1 MNRIRLLRV
10 LETRKAALH
19 REQAMAYARA
29 LVAGYDMDYIDDLIS
44 FSDAFGASRLRYD
57 ECQQVTE
64 SNKYLEIKLKKNCFV
79 TTYKRGSI
87 SNLPP
92 FIGKSFNSMPSSIL
106 IMTFTLDIDFT
117 FNCMVVLLL
126 IVLLVNH

>member
-10 LETRKAALH
+10 LETRKAALR

-29 LVAGYDMDYIDDLIS
+29 LVAGYEMDYIDDLIY

-57 ECQQVTE
+57 KCQKVTE
-64 SNKYLEIKLKKNCFV
+64 SKIYLEIKLKKNCFV
-79 TTYKRGSI
+79 TTYKKGSI

-106 IMTFTLDIDFT
+106 I
-117 FNCMVVLLL
+117 
-126 IVLLVNH
+126 